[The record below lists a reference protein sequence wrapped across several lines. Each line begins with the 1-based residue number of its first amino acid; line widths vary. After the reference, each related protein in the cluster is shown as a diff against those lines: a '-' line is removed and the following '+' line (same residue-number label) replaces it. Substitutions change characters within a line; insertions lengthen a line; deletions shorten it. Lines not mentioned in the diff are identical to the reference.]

1 MYQHNFDPA
10 DIREQDLEEVA
21 RQQEQLEAWLDAA
34 QEDLEKIVGTGER
47 ASGQV
52 KASVDLNGQ
61 VLDVTYGPR
70 ALRLSSHE
78 LAEETLAAVSE
89 ACAEVE
95 RRLSDLMRAA
105 MPGYDPAEATA
116 HFERMLNDWR

>member
-10 DIREQDLEEVA
+10 DIRQQDLEEVA
-21 RQQEQLEAWLDAA
+21 RQQEQLEVWLDTA

-52 KASVDLNGQ
+52 KASVDFNGQ

-89 ACAEVE
+89 ACADVE
-95 RRLSDLMRAA
+95 RQLSDLMRAA
-105 MPGYDPAEATA
+105 MPGYDPAEASA
-116 HFERMLNDWR
+116 HFEQMLNAWR